1 MGYLDAE
8 VENISADTILDEKGE
23 SFYQVRVRT
32 KRNYL
37 GNDEKK
43 LRIIPGMIAE
53 VDILT
58 GQKTVL
64 NYFMK
69 PILRARQIALTER

>member
-1 MGYLDAE
+1 M
-8 VENISADTILDEKGE
+8 ENISADTILDEKGE

-32 KRNYL
+32 KQNYL

-43 LRIIPGMIAE
+43 LPIIPGMIAE
-53 VDILT
+53 VDVLT

-64 NYFMK
+64 DYFMK